1 MVRRRGTGSA
11 NANHAAA
18 SWKILIETAKNR
30 QTITSGDLS
39 ARLGRQ
45 VPRGIGVILDHVGY
59 YCTRQGFPP
68 LTVLAVNKQTG
79 QSGPGWE
86 RGNPGSD
93 QNDARQ
99 QVFGYNWSDIV
110 PPTPEELR
118 EALQAGQQNSGRT
131 RKRSVNR
138 RNKQVSR

>member
-68 LTVLAVNKQTG
+68 LTVLAVNGQTG
-79 QSGPGWE
+79 RPGEGWE
-86 RGNPGSD
+86 RNRPCAD
-93 QNDARQ
+93 PNEAREA
-99 QVFGYNWSDIV
+99 VFDHDWSSV
-110 PPTPEELR
+110 LPPTPEELA
-118 EALQAGQQNSGRT
+118 EAYRAHRAGQ
-131 RKRSVNR
+131 
-138 RNKQVSR
+138 